1 MKIKNIFTIFL
12 IIINFVLIVLII
24 NRISKENF
32 DIFKFASDSIVNLNN
47 LKLRESK
54 PAMKCDETEDPSCA
68 FLPRTSAD
76 VLPDD
81 CTNPATPGIKKL
93 CPKTCAKLN
102 KNLCKAINL
111 NNNSN
116 QPNIYV
122 GGKED
127 LPINSN
133 VNIGTNNTIFIKEH
147 SGYTGIKIE
156 PAAKSYHYPPDQYE
170 LNIKSLKEMKYLPYN
185 FKDKICIGNSCI
197 DKVNLKILKG
207 NVGFTLNTYTA
218 PQPFRM
224 FTDINFLGWS
234 KNYGTDYVNDI
245 TSSNFVSIKSF
256 KISDSNYM
264 ITAYELPNYGGTKT
278 EFTSSEM
285 SDVTSIFPNGF
296 KSFQPSSSKGNLLK
310 NSCLSLQTVT
320 HEPTG
325 NNKMIQAIPCDLAT
339 DTYYIARDDITNN
352 HTHAVDAVD
361 DDIHFHEHNKSET
374 YHFESSGG

>member
-1 MKIKNIFTIFL
+1 M
-12 IIINFVLIVLII
+12 
-24 NRISKENF
+24 
-32 DIFKFASDSIVNLNN
+32 
-47 LKLRESK
+47 
-54 PAMKCDETEDPSCA
+54 
-68 FLPRTSAD
+68 
-76 VLPDD
+76 
-81 CTNPATPGIKKL
+81 
-93 CPKTCAKLN
+93 
-102 KNLCKAINL
+102 
-111 NNNSN
+111 
-116 QPNIYV
+116 

-224 FTDINFLGWS
+224 FTDVNFLGWS

-278 EFTSSEM
+278 EFTSTEM
-285 SDVTSIFPNGF
+285 ADVTSIFPNGF
-296 KSFQPSSSKGNLLK
+296 KSFQPTSSKGNLLK
-310 NSCLSLQTVT
+310 KSCLSLQTVN
-320 HEPTG
+320 HAPG
-325 NNKMIQAIPCDLAT
+325 GDNKLIQAIPCDLAT
-339 DTYYIARDDITNN
+339 DTYYIARDIDEE
-352 HTHAVDAVD
+352 HTHDVDV

-374 YHFESSGG
+374 YHFESSGGDSKLPSGKCIPESVSKGNAEEWAKEGCESERAVEYDKRVWFNESTNPGYYMLYNEEDTLPDDQELIQLCPGSLHRCE